1 MSANIPLAKMNHMA
15 KPSLK
20 GKEGYPTQSDVKA
33 SYMANPQN
41 KGDEIYNLP
50 MEG

>member
-1 MSANIPLAKMNHMA
+1 MSAKIPLAKMNHMA

-20 GKEGYPTQSDVKA
+20 GKEGYPTQSYAKA

-41 KGDEIYNLP
+41 KGDKIYTLP
-50 MEG
+50 VEG